1 MKASDFRRTITI
13 PEPRRKSILDSVGSL
28 SGSADDGA
36 DASQARDTDVGVG
49 ITQPGGRTSF
59 FTVPARATGPNTLC
73 FLHSGFLHTGTRCE
87 VFALREA
94 GPVSVTTGDVRWVQ
108 HVDGGTHAIGIRFE
122 SAIDPQNLIS
132 DIVSRRVVRS
142 ATLSDIRGR
151 ILVLDDQ
158 RVDAEL
164 ARMHLRAI
172 GLEVTLSTD
181 TTTAIA
187 ALLPSPPDVLL
198 CDLNLSNGMPG
209 ETAIKVLQRRGFTGP
224 VVVLT
229 AEENEARLRAA
240 RAAGAFAIVQK
251 PYERKDLL
259 VAVTSALVKAG
270 AIRIRSKD
278 GSAQP
283 ARSPVHST
291 LPWSENSIGLV
302 AMYIEQARTLASGLA
317 GALAQNDIDA
327 IRRTCLTLKGTG
339 AGYGFESLSKAA
351 VHTLDVLASG
361 ADSHSLGTALD
372 EVRNLISRLAP
383 PVKAA

>member
-28 SGSADDGA
+28 SGSAEDGA

-132 DIVSRRVVRS
+132 DIASRRVARTAS
-142 ATLSDIRGR
+142 LSDIRGR

-172 GLEVTLSTD
+172 GLDVILSSD

-187 ALLPSPPDVLL
+187 ALQPTPPDVLI

-209 ETAIKVLQRRGFTGP
+209 ETAIKVLHRRGFTGP

-229 AEENEARLRAA
+229 AEENELRLKAA
-240 RAAGAFAIVQK
+240 RDTGAFAVVQK

-270 AIRIRSKD
+270 AIRVRTRSGAAPGD
-278 GSAQP
+278 L
-283 ARSPVHST
+283 SPVYST
-291 LPWSENSIGLV
+291 LPWSEDAIGLV
-302 AMYIEQARTLASGLA
+302 AMYIEQTRTLASGLA
-317 GALAQNDIDA
+317 GAIAQKDTDA

-339 AGYGFESLSKAA
+339 AGYGFESLTRAA
-351 VHTLDVLASG
+351 VQALDVLAAG
-361 ADSHSLGTALD
+361 AESDTLGPALD
-372 EVRNLISRLAP
+372 EIRSLISRLAP